1 MIANPDTAAGRYAV
15 SPDPVCELTDDV
27 TVSGQ
32 RVYSRGNTAEAAK
45 AAEPL
50 RLCKCQKTEKLQPV
64 KGTEDT
70 ARSSAFGG
78 RCFLDAGYSLFAIL

>member
-32 RVYSRGNTAEAAK
+32 RVYSRGNTAEAA
-45 AAEPL
+45 ESL
-50 RLCKCQKTEKLQPV
+50 RCVIAK
-64 KGTEDT
+64 
-70 ARSSAFGG
+70 
-78 RCFLDAGYSLFAIL
+78 